1 MEKVKRSI
9 QFKLGA
15 AAVILALLAAGGLWY
30 TRPLSWSRLAPS
42 SAVTALS
49 AQYTEHGV
57 SGGEGTLS
65 TWCLDTIPAEEDAA
79 QSILTV
85 LRQSRYRASLW
96 NLFPRST
103 VGESQIEGTVL
114 LTLDGQ
120 TPLSLTLS
128 SHDTMTL
135 SDQGRFLTYRADEEL
150 YDALSRLIQ
159 QYGVWEEAG

>member
-1 MEKVKRSI
+1 MGKVKPGIKFR
-9 QFKLGA
+9 LGA
-15 AAVILALLAAGGLWY
+15 AAVILTLLAAGGLWY
-30 TRPLSWSRLAPS
+30 TRPLSWSLLVPS

-57 SGGEGTLS
+57 SGGEGALS
-65 TWCLDTIPAEEDAA
+65 TWRLDTIPAEEDAA
-79 QSILTV
+79 QSILTA
-85 LRQSRYRASLW
+85 LRTSRYQASLW
-96 NLFPRST
+96 NLLPRDF
-103 VGESQIEGTVL
+103 VGEGGSEGTVL

-120 TPLSLTLS
+120 IPRSLILS

-135 SDQGRFLTYRADEEL
+135 SAQGRSLTYRADEEL